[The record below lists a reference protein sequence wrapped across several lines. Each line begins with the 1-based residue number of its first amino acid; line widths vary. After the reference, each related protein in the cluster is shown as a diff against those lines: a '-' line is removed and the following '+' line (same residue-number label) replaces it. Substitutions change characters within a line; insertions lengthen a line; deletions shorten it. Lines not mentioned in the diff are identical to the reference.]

1 MDSVVAQLLARLNMF
16 LTQELDFQVDAQR
29 FVAEPDY
36 AAQVLGLVEEMG
48 NYEFTTLA
56 IQIRQR
62 QLALF
67 IPKNASAPSSEA
79 NVVRPFEGETQ
90 LNPVKPG

>member
-29 FVAEPDY
+29 FVDEPEY
-36 AAQVLGLVEEMG
+36 ATQVLGLAEEIG
-48 NYEFTTLA
+48 NYEFSVIA
-56 IQIRQR
+56 AQIRKR

-67 IPKNASAPSSEA
+67 IPKNVSAPSGEA
-79 NVVRPFEGETQ
+79 RVLRAFEGETQ